1 MDHNSSSFSSIRI
14 PTAVWNVAAA
24 VLAGGIA
31 IFVFK
36 VAIGTV
42 LSIGLFGFMMLS
54 HLFMHGNHGSHGNHS
69 ENNTIQ
75 NGGSADQKANDH
87 PGNKGGCH

>member
-1 MDHNSSSFSSIRI
+1 MDHNPSSFSSVRI
-14 PTAVWNVAAA
+14 PTAVWIVVAA

-42 LSIGLFGFMMLS
+42 LSFGLFGFMMLS

-69 ENNTIQ
+69 ENNTIPV
-75 NGGSADQKANDH
+75 SIH
-87 PGNKGGCH
+87 I